1 MLIKGVSCLFKLKM
15 MKNYQRLVKIFE
27 EYKVISR
34 ISGVMS
40 WDFQVFMPKNGFA
53 AKEKQLI
60 FLDDLQNKLI
70 YQGDLPK
77 IIADVSVG
85 GLSEL
90 QKRNFFLIKKFV
102 QHQLLVPQKLQEEFS
117 KISLRSEVNWR
128 EARAK
133 NNYKLFDKEFKKI
146 VEILREIADIK
157 SEAFSCTKYES
168 LLDLYD
174 AGRKE
179 KDLDV
184 VFAKLKGELPQ
195 LIDEII
201 VGQKNSFSL
210 PKKTYREATQ
220 KKFFLTLMQK
230 MGVNKNWCRLD
241 EAVHPFCTG
250 YKGDVRITTR
260 YDKQDF
266 LSAMFGVIHESGHA
280 LYDDGLPARYD
291 DLLIGEDAGMALH
304 ESQSL
309 FWEMQIARSKP
320 FVKFLT
326 PRVNKAFNLS
336 LEEGELFSAINKVEK
351 SFIRVEADEVTYPM
365 HIILRYEIERDL
377 INRKIETSQVP
388 DIWGQKMKLYLGLDV
403 ANDSLGCLQDIH
415 WSDGSLGYFP
425 TYSLGSIYAAQIAE
439 KAKAVIGGFDKKI
452 EEGKFKEIVGFLKEN
467 IHQKGH
473 SKNADD
479 IVKDVCGKGCDAD
492 MFLGYLRSKYL

>member
-1 MLIKGVSCLFKLKM
+1 
-15 MKNYQRLVKIFE
+15 MKNYQKLVKIFK

-40 WDFQVFMPKNGFA
+40 WDFQVNMPKDGFA
-53 AKEKQLI
+53 AKEKQMI

-70 YQGDLPK
+70 YQGDLQA
-77 IIADVSVG
+77 IVADVNVER
-85 GLSEL
+85 LSEF
-90 QKRNFFLIKKFV
+90 QKRNFFLMKKFV
-102 QHQLLVPQKLQEEFS
+102 EHQLLVPQKLQEEFS
-117 KISLRSEVNWR
+117 KISLRSEVNWQ
-128 EARAK
+128 EARK
-133 NNYKLFDKEFKKI
+133 KSDYKLFDKEFKKI
-146 VEILREIADIK
+146 IDILREIADIK
-157 SEAFSCTKYES
+157 SESFSCTKYES

-174 AGRKE
+174 GGRKE

-184 VFAKLKGELPQ
+184 VFAKLKGALPQ

-201 VGQKNSFSL
+201 VRQKNGFSL

-241 EAVHPFCTG
+241 KAVHPFCTG

-260 YDKQDF
+260 YDKKDF

-280 LYDDGLPARYD
+280 LYDDGLPSRYD
-291 DLLIGEDAGMALH
+291 DLLIGEDAGMAFH

-320 FVKFLT
+320 FAKFLT
-326 PRVNKAFNLS
+326 PKVNKAFNIS
-336 LEEGELFSAINKVEK
+336 VRESELFSAINKVEK

-365 HIILRYEIERDL
+365 HIILRYEIEKDL

-388 DIWGQKMKLYLGLDV
+388 DIWRDKMKSYLGLDV

-425 TYSLGSIYAAQIAE
+425 TYSLGAIYAAQIAE
-439 KAKAVIGGFDKKI
+439 KAKSEIKDFEGKI
-452 EEGKFKEIVGFLKEN
+452 EEGKFKEIVTFLKKN

-479 IVKDVCGKGCDAD
+479 IVKDLCGKGCDAE
-492 MFLGYLRSKYL
+492 MFLGYLRSKYLN